1 MKIRQTYFF
10 LIFIITISIVTLKDA
25 KIQINKRVT
34 TETTAKTTTTN
45 NAQTTTHATTQA
57 TTQAATQATT
67 QATTQASTQTTTQ
80 GPKKG
85 SGGKHTNSI
94 GLKVNKNVLLNK
106 WPFMISRCDQLV
118 LFKAKYISDM
128 GDYRFRKDGFFT
140 ISAYYVNQFRDK
152 DAKKLDQSVL
162 LTESTRRASHLR
174 GARGCVVV
182 NGGRHR
188 QDIAMCLANKKQ
200 ANNILQVLRE
210 FEKCRMG
217 DDLQPISAAM
227 IRKLIKACGKNGKFV
242 NPFKLAKKIN
252 KKQNKKGG
260 KKKKLRKFSNNP
272 WYNDRKNHYH
282 PAKLKV
288 PGSR

>member
-1 MKIRQTYFF
+1 MKIRQTYFY
-10 LIFIITISIVTLKDA
+10 LIFLITISLVTLKDA

-34 TETTAKTTTTN
+34 TEA
-45 NAQTTTHATTQA
+45 NAQTSAATLVQTTTQA
-57 TTQAATQATT
+57 TTKTTAQTTT
-67 QATTQASTQTTTQ
+67 QATAQ
-80 GPKKG
+80 GPKKT
-85 SGGKHTNSI
+85 SGKHTNSI
-94 GLKVNKNVLLNK
+94 GLKVDKSVILNK
-106 WPFMISRCDQLV
+106 FPFLITRCDQLV

-162 LTESTRRASHLR
+162 LTESTRRAGHLR

-200 ANNILQVLRE
+200 ANNILMVLRE

-217 DDLQPISAAM
+217 DDLQPISADL
-227 IRKLIKACGKNGKFV
+227 IRKLIRACGKNGKFV
-242 NPFKLAKKIN
+242 NPFKLAKKLQ
-252 KKQNKKGG
+252 KKQVKKGG
-260 KKKKLRKFSNNP
+260 KKKKKLRKFSNNP